1 MKDYDKKSQRRGALL
16 VVLHVV
22 TARKEL
28 LP

>member
-1 MKDYDKKSQRRGALL
+1 MKDYHKKEQRCGALL

-28 LP
+28 LS